1 MACGIFMSPLRL
13 LHILTIGEA
22 DLPETTKEKTK
33 KVEIVILTA
42 FGVGG
47 ATVLGAVIGLIFK
60 RTTKSFNDAALSM
73 AAGVMLAAA
82 MLGLILPS
90 LEYGGSYGIV
100 TTVIGIFAGA
110 VSINLLDKLVLR
122 CFDKRI
128 LASRGSYD
136 RLRQVTLFVMAI
148 AIHNLPEG
156 IAAGVGFG
164 GGNMAD
170 GIFIATAIALQNIPE
185 GMAVIVTMLDVGIG
199 SGRTFLIAALTGV
212 VEIVGTF
219 IGYFAVNIS
228 LAVLPFVLAFAG
240 GNMLYV
246 IAEEMIPSTH
256 SEDTARSTYFVLGG
270 FCLMLLFS
278 VIL

>member
-1 MACGIFMSPLRL
+1 M
-13 LHILTIGEA
+13 
-22 DLPETTKEKTK
+22 
-33 KVEIVILTA
+33 EIVILTA

-164 GGNMAD
+164 GGNVAD

-199 SGRTFLIAALTGV
+199 RGRTFLIAALTGV